1 MKACRWGIPKSYE
14 DKAGFHWLR
23 TRGPGILYLL
33 SLFTNGFQTR
43 AKMKREMQALTG
55 MLLMA
60 GAGAAAGQSA
70 TLDQELAAVVA
81 DPALPLASLS
91 VLAIRDGKVVY
102 QHQFGQRR
110 IGPPAV
116 PAPANADTLYRIAS
130 ISKMMTTFGVLKLA
144 EQHLVELDSD
154 VGVYLGYALRNP
166 HFPERAITL
175 RMLLTHTSSL
185 RDEGGYSWGGNVAI
199 KDKLA
204 TGGDAMWAANA
215 EPGAYFT
222 YSNLNWG
229 VIGTIME
236 KVTGERFDRLMKRL
250 LLQPMGIRGGYNP
263 SEFSPAELADVAT
276 LYRKRPVD
284 TEVWQP
290 GGPWVAQVDDYGV
303 RPPAAP
309 LGIDGYVIGSN
320 GTLFSP
326 TGGLRISAADLGKIM
341 LMLIHQGRHNDQA
354 ILKPETVALMFSKQ
368 WQFDGRNG
376 DTYRGL
382 YQSWGLGS
390 QRFDDSPGAGNRL
403 VEGGGFSAAGHL
415 GDAYGLISTFVVDL
429 QRGNGLISL
438 IGGTGAD
445 PDSHPGRYSAMT
457 RSEELILTA
466 LYRRA
471 ILGQ

>member
-1 MKACRWGIPKSYE
+1 
-14 DKAGFHWLR
+14 
-23 TRGPGILYLL
+23 
-33 SLFTNGFQTR
+33 
-43 AKMKREMQALTG
+43 MKREMQALMG

-60 GAGAAAGQSA
+60 GAGVAPAASSA
-70 TLDQELAAVVA
+70 PGRNGALDQELAAVA
-81 DPALPLASLS
+81 NDPALPLASLS
-91 VLAIRDGKVVY
+91 VLAIRDGKVTY
-102 QHQFGQRR
+102 QYQTGQRR
-110 IGPPAV
+110 IGPDAV
-116 PAPANADTLYRIAS
+116 PAAANADTMYRIAS
-130 ISKMMTTFGVLKLA
+130 ISKMMTTFGVMKLA

-166 HFPERAITL
+166 HFPERAVTL

-185 RDEGGYSWGGNVAI
+185 RDEAGYSWSGNAAI
-199 KDKLA
+199 QDKLA
-204 TGGDAMWAANA
+204 NGGDAMWAGNA
-215 EPGAYFT
+215 APGAYFT

-284 TEVWQP
+284 SEMWRP
-290 GGPWVAQVDDYGV
+290 DGPWVAQVDDYGV

-309 LGIDGYVIGSN
+309 AGVDGYVIGSN

-326 TGGLRISAADLGKIM
+326 TGGLRISATDLGKIM
-341 LMLIHQGRHNDQA
+341 LMLIHQGRHQDQT
-354 ILKPETVALMFSKQ
+354 ILKPETVALMFSQQ
-368 WQFDGRNG
+368 WRFDGRNG
-376 DTYRGL
+376 DTYHGL

-390 QRFDDSPGAGNRL
+390 QRFEDSPGGGNRL

-429 QRGNGLISL
+429 KRGNGLISL

-445 PDSHPGRYSAMT
+445 PASHPGRYSAMT
-457 RSEELILTA
+457 RSEERLLTA